1 MDEQQKEEDL
11 WGWGMEREKAMDAQ
25 YILIVY
31 YNYYIYLYIYKP
43 QSINK
48 TLIKLE
54 ISKEASFFFF
64 YTFVFLIFFY
74 IWTLQGSLFFSSS
87 YPILKSTL
95 LFKLLLD
102 RTSASLR
109 IQHFFSWL
117 LWNEGITTMTITTTQ
132 RRDSKWSKR
141 KEDFH
146 ATAAFKSP
154 PRLWKTTSSQTLE
167 HKNLLQ
173 PQKDAAPPFDP
184 VYVYKRSWKLFSRFS
199 LYLLNVNLL
208 KNTQNPSC

>member
-54 ISKEASFFFF
+54 ISKEASFFFLFFF
-64 YTFVFLIFFY
+64 YTLVFLIFFY
-74 IWTLQGSLFFSSS
+74 IWTLQGCLFFFLL
-87 YPILKSTL
+87 PILKSAL

-102 RTSASLR
+102 RTSAWWR

-132 RRDSKWSKR
+132 RRDSKWSER
-141 KEDFH
+141 RGDFH
-146 ATAAFKSP
+146 AARSHGGVQKSTTP
-154 PRLWKTTSSQTLE
+154 LKDHVESNPQAQKPASATERCGVTFWPCLRL
-167 HKNLLQ
+167 
-173 PQKDAAPPFDP
+173 
-184 VYVYKRSWKLFSRFS
+184 
-199 LYLLNVNLL
+199 
-208 KNTQNPSC
+208 